1 MTALRTPGS
10 LPDLDHERIEI
21 VTGSRS
27 GLTMAVALHSTALG
41 PGLGGCRL
49 WRYDHWS
56 EALGDVMRLSAAMTL
71 KNSLAG
77 LDYGGGKA
85 VIALGEGDAADS
97 DTTAGEGRRRD
108 ALLDLGDLVATFD
121 GTYITTE
128 DVGATEH
135 DMVIV
140 RERTPHVVGLPTTL
154 GGAGEPAEGTAL
166 GVYSSIEV
174 VLQTVFG
181 SREVADRSFVIS
193 GLGQVGSRL
202 ARQLAAAGARL
213 LVTDIVDKRPLATE
227 LGATWIAPE
236 EALMTPADV
245 FVPAGLGGVLTAST
259 IAALPVRAV
268 VGPANNPLA
277 ERSGAAQLAQRGILY
292 APDFL
297 VNAGGV
303 IHLALAAE
311 GATSVVLDARLRAI
325 GDTLARA
332 LDTAQAD
339 GVTPLDAAEALA
351 LQRVR
356 AGRR

>member
-1 MTALRTPGS
+1 MTTPTAPQALPELT
-10 LPDLDHERIEI
+10 HERVEF
-21 VTGSRS
+21 VTGARS
-27 GLTMAVALHSTALG
+27 GLPIGVALHSSALG
-41 PGLGGCRL
+41 PGLCGCRL
-49 WRYDHWS
+49 WRYDHWG

-85 VIALGEGDAADS
+85 VIALGDGGAADH
-97 DTTAGEGRRRD
+97 DRRRD
-108 ALLDLGDLVATFD
+108 ALLDLGDLVESFD

-140 RERTPHVVGLPTTL
+140 RERTQHVVGLPATL

-166 GVYSSIEV
+166 GVHASIEV
-174 VLQTVFG
+174 VLERLFG
-181 SREVADRSFVIS
+181 SRAVANRSFVIS

-202 ARQLAAAGARL
+202 AHQLAAAGARL
-213 LVTDIVDKRPLATE
+213 LVTDIVDKRNLADE

-236 EALMTPADV
+236 EALTTPADV
-245 FVPAGLGGVLTAST
+245 FVPAGLGGVLTAEAIDS
-259 IAALPVRAV
+259 LLVRAV

-277 ERSGAAQLAQRGILY
+277 EREGATQLEKRGILY

-303 IHLALAAE
+303 IHLALLAD

-325 GDTLARA
+325 GDTLSRVFDAA
-332 LDTAQAD
+332 DTE
-339 GVTPLDAAEALA
+339 GMTPLAAAEALA
-351 LQRVR
+351 LDRISAAQR
-356 AGRR
+356 

>member
-1 MTALRTPGS
+1 MTSASLALPELT
-10 LPDLDHERIEI
+10 HERVEL
-21 VTGSRS
+21 VTGARS
-27 GLTMAVALHSTALG
+27 GLTVGVALHSSALG

-56 EALGDVMRLSAAMTL
+56 DGLGDVLRLSAAMTL

-85 VIALGEGDAADS
+85 IIALGPDDALDPV
-97 DTTAGEGRRRD
+97 DHKDRRRD

-128 DVGATEH
+128 DVGVTEH

-140 RERTPHVVGLPTTL
+140 RERTPHVVGLPASL

-166 GVYSSIEV
+166 GVYTSIEV
-174 VLQTVFG
+174 VLERLFG
-181 SREVADRSFVIS
+181 SRAVADRSFVIS

-202 ARQLAAAGARL
+202 AVRLAAAGARL
-213 LVTDIVDKRPLATE
+213 LVTDIVDKRPLADE

-236 EALMTPADV
+236 EALTTAADV
-245 FVPAGLGGVLTAST
+245 LVPAGLGGVLTASA
-259 IAALPVRAV
+259 IEALPVRAV

-277 ERSGAAQLAQRGILY
+277 ERVGAAQLAERGILY

-303 IHLALAAE
+303 IHLALAAD

-325 GDTLARA
+325 GDTLARVLEA
-332 LDTAQAD
+332 ATTE

-351 LQRVR
+351 LERVQAAKR
-356 AGRR
+356 